1 MRKYIKTQ
9 IKSILDSL
17 QVAER
22 SLKLLVT
29 SMEVDKIP
37 QLLQDMQDV
46 AIQVGE
52 AIEASEGEGNE
63 TVGALEQFCE
73 ILWGITQV
81 EDLKEA
87 IPLCNQLEKKLAFVR
102 KSVEKITEQVEVVFL
117 PYKACMWDSLEGAWK
132 EAMAD
137 ENTTVYV
144 IPIPYYD
151 KNQDGSFKQVHY
163 EADQFP
169 SDVVCTHFDNY
180 NFEKYH
186 PDVIYIHNPY
196 DEYNNVT
203 SVHPFFY
210 SAHLTELTEKLIYIP
225 YFVHPN
231 GRVIEE
237 YVCLPGVLY
246 ADEVILETED
256 IAQKY
261 SEIFARELQGD
272 STKFKCGHSSKLHS
286 EVGEYD
292 IPKEWEPFLYKEDGS
307 KKKIVFFN
315 THLTCITEKNADD
328 FFIKAKEVF
337 EIFRNADG
345 VTVLWRPHPLT
356 IPSAESMN
364 PAAIKP
370 YLDLVKW
377 YKEENIGIYDDS
389 SDVHRAVDISD
400 AYYGSMSSVVEMFKA
415 QNKPIMIMKLT
426 LHE

>member
-1 MRKYIKTQ
+1 MRRYIKTQ

-29 SMEVDKIP
+29 SKEIGKIP
-37 QLLQDMQDV
+37 QLLQDMQDA

-52 AIEASEGEGNE
+52 TIEASEGEGPDA
-63 TVGALEQFCE
+63 VSALEQFCE
-73 ILWGITQV
+73 ILWEITQV
-81 EDLKEA
+81 EDLKDA
-87 IPLCNQLEKKLAFVR
+87 ISLCNQLEKKLTFVR

-132 EAMAD
+132 EAIAD
-137 ENTTVYV
+137 ENNSVYV
-144 IPIPYYD
+144 IPVPYYD
-151 KNQDGSFKQVHY
+151 KNLDGSFRQVHY

-169 SDVVCTHFDNY
+169 ETVKCTHFDDY
-180 NFEKYH
+180 NFEKHH
-186 PDVIYIHNPY
+186 PDIIYIHNPY

-210 SAHLTELTEKLIYIP
+210 SAHLVELTEKLVYIP

-246 ADEVILETED
+246 ADEVVLESEEVV
-256 IAQKY
+256 QKY
-261 SEIFARELQGD
+261 ADIFAKEMEGD
-272 STKFKCGHSSKLHS
+272 TTKFKCRKSSKLQASDDH
-286 EVGEYD
+286 V
-292 IPKEWEPFLYKEDGS
+292 IPEEWNKYIYKKDGS
-307 KKKIVFFN
+307 KKKIIFFN
-315 THLTCITEKNADD
+315 THLSCITHDKAGD
-328 FFIKAKEVF
+328 FFVKAKEVF
-337 EIFRNADG
+337 ETFKSTEDVAI
-345 VTVLWRPHPLT
+345 LWRPHPLT

-364 PAAIKP
+364 PEAIKP
-370 YLDLVKW
+370 YQDLVQW
-377 YKEENIGIYDDS
+377 YKDEDFGIYDDT

-415 QNKPIMIMKLT
+415 QKKPIMIMNLT